1 MFSTDVLGVGL
12 NKKANQKKVR
22 FVTNLKA
29 PPVHRVIV
37 AQVVVTSL
45 MALIS
50 LLLSGSVLA
59 YSVML
64 GGLISVLSNSY
75 FVMQAFK
82 YRGARNADKVFKS
95 FIRGEF
101 GKIGITLVLF
111 ALSFTLITNL
121 NELALILG
129 FVATHFVGV
138 MVSGLISYSPTGEKA
153 QGERDALNVRARI

>member
-1 MFSTDVLGVGL
+1 MFVTGVLGVGL
-12 NKKANQKKVR
+12 NKNSAKKVR

-29 PPVHRVIV
+29 PPVYKVIV
-37 AQVVVTSL
+37 AQLAATSCI
-45 MALIS
+45 ALIS
-50 LLLSGSVLA
+50 LLLSGTVLA
-59 YSVML
+59 YSVLL
-64 GGLISVLSNSY
+64 GGLISALPNSY
-75 FVMQAFK
+75 FALHAFR
-82 YRGARNADKVFKS
+82 YRGASNAERVVKS

-138 MVSGLISYSPTGEKA
+138 MMSGLISYSPTSNKT
-153 QGERDALNVRARI
+153 